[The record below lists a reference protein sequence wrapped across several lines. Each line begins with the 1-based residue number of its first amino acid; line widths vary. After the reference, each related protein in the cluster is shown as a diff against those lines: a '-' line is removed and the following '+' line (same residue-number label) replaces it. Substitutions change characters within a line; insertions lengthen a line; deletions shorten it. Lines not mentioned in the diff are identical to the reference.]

1 MSPLGSYFSDLF
13 NEMGVDIMP
22 VKKGDKV
29 KVDYTGTFDD
39 GTVFD
44 SSEKH
49 GNPLE
54 FEVGAGKVIKG
65 FDNAMEGME
74 TGEEKD
80 VKLQPADAY
89 GDHDPQM
96 FKKVPKDQ
104 LPKEQ
109 EVKVGMVLGVTLPN
123 GAQIPA
129 KITEIDDASA
139 TLDLNHPMA
148 GKVLNFK
155 LKLVEIVSA

>member
-1 MSPLGSYFSDLF
+1 M
-13 NEMGVDIMP
+13 MP
-22 VKKGDKV
+22 VKKGDNV

-44 SSEKH
+44 SSEQH

-54 FEVGAGKVIKG
+54 FEIGAGKVIKG
-65 FDNAMEGME
+65 FDNALEGME
-74 TGEEKD
+74 AGEEKD

-96 FKKVPKDQ
+96 LKKVPKDQ

-109 EVKVGMVLGVTLPN
+109 EVKVGMMLGVTLPN

-129 KITEIDDASA
+129 KITEIEDTTV
-139 TLDLNHPMA
+139 TLDMNHPMA

-155 LKLVEIVSA
+155 LKLVEIVTA